1 MDPKIKPFHLK
12 ILLGILTVSIGTIF
26 RTIIAKGI
34 FLQPDEE
41 IFGYRAYE
49 YLLSGS
55 LENLLSSLINYIGY
69 PLVLSY
75 WFRIFGV
82 SFFSARMLSVICSG
96 ITIGIVYAILL
107 RLTKDARYA
116 FAGSLLL
123 GVLPF
128 PLRYGHIVLTHP
140 MTTMLISASILL
152 LLIALEKDSWY
163 LFVLSGLMTFFALAV
178 RRSALIMLFIIIPT
192 LIWINRNSIQKMM
205 KQTLTWAAGTILPIV
220 SVALYLIHN
229 YGIDKMKDLV
239 LTRIPNV
246 ASDWSVS
253 IGGTTYLPNFI
264 FAAKPV
270 LWYSLTLIIPLLI
283 GGGILLM
290 AIHKNRWKAVYAGAF
305 LWPVIVR
312 TAFSQEISPLSM
324 FIIMLLPVLPLLL
337 EGSRKRGSEFYL
349 ALSILLGSSA
359 AFSNIYL
366 SNTIWNVII
375 YSSVGAVILLYLNDR
390 ISNDVT
396 DVVFMLMGMALL
408 FLITS
413 REPQMLRMALFV
425 MPVMGICY
433 CLSLLKLRSSS
444 MKIPLTLGGIILSMF
459 LINRPW
465 GAFEIISAVSFAAF
479 IFMIIYK
486 RKEARAYNRIKVFS
500 IILVLSL
507 LAFIPQGMTW
517 WGIAIPVTITFIVLF
532 SDMLKVKR
540 GFEVVPIASASIIA
554 FSIVLIDSGSL
565 LLSGISFVLVGSLS
579 ALLTRIDLLS
589 FIWKRKVPEKIS
601 IILIMMIIGYLA
613 FYVYYSWME
622 VYFTEFLFQAVI
634 IGGILLWILMAGYR
648 KVRYEKGE
656 KKIKRIVKEIKVPRY
671 IAGIFLI
678 FLFVGIPLSTSAYLG
693 NHWFMEEPMDQRPY
707 MRTIEGI
714 AEWIVENTDEDD
726 KIVAWHCYALEANRE
741 TLMEISNAKVYDGKR
756 MIRMME
762 EENATVFVRCYY
774 TDHGLWNN
782 QPLFQEYVK
791 SNYYLDRVI
800 DGNECWL
807 RMPPSS
813 L

>member
-12 ILLGILTVSIGTIF
+12 ILLGVLSVSLGSLF

-49 YLLSGS
+49 YLLGGS
-55 LENLLSSLINYIGY
+55 LEELASHLFNYLGY
-69 PLVLSY
+69 PIVLSF
-75 WFRIFGV
+75 WFDIFGV
-82 SFFSARMLSVICSG
+82 SLFSARMFSVICSG
-96 ITIGIVYAILL
+96 ITIGIIYIILL
-107 RLTKDARYA
+107 KITKEARYA
-116 FAGSLLL
+116 FAGSLLMAL
-123 GVLPF
+123 LPF
-128 PLRYGHIVLTHP
+128 PLRYGHIALTHP
-140 MTTMLISASILL
+140 MVTMLVSLSILL

-163 LFVLSGLMTFFALAV
+163 LFVLSGIMVFLAVAV
-178 RRSALIMLFIIIPT
+178 RRSALIMLFIIVPT
-192 LIWINRNSIQKMM
+192 LIWINRNSIKKMM
-205 KQTLTWAAGTILPIV
+205 KQTLCWTAGTVLPIAFTV
-220 SVALYLIHN
+220 SYMVHL
-229 YGIDKMKDLV
+229 YGIEKMKDMV

-270 LWYSLTLIIPLLI
+270 IWYSLTLVVPLLI

-290 AIHKNRWKAVYAGAF
+290 AIHKNRWRAVYAGAF
-305 LWPVIVR
+305 LWPVIIR
-312 TAFSQEISPLSM
+312 TAFSQEISSFSM
-324 FIIMLLPVLPLLL
+324 FILMLLPVLPLLL

-390 ISNDVT
+390 ISNHISDI
-396 DVVFMLMGMALL
+396 VFMLMGMALL
-408 FLITS
+408 FLITT
-413 REPQMLRMALFV
+413 REPQMLRMASFV
-425 MPVMGICY
+425 LPVMGISY
-433 CLSLLKLRSSS
+433 CLSLLKLNSAS
-444 MKIPLTLGGIILSMF
+444 MRIPLSLGGIILSLF

-465 GAFEIISAVSFAAF
+465 GAFEILSAVSFAAF

-486 RKEARAYNRIKVFS
+486 KKEWKRIKVFS

-507 LAFIPQGMTW
+507 LAFIPQDMPW

-540 GFEVVPIASASIIA
+540 GYEVVPIASASIIA
-554 FSIVLIDSGSL
+554 FSIVLIDSGSS
-565 LLSGISFVLVGSLS
+565 LLSGISVVLVGSLS

-589 FIWKRKVPEKIS
+589 FIWKRKVPEKVS
-601 IILIMMIIGYLA
+601 IILIMLIFGYLA

-634 IGGILLWILMAGYR
+634 IAGILLWILMAGYR

-656 KKIKRIVKEIKVPRY
+656 RKIKRIVKEIKVPRY
-671 IAGIFLI
+671 IAGIFLL
-678 FLFVGIPLSTSAYLG
+678 FLFIGIPLSTSAYLG

-714 AEWIVENTDEDD
+714 AEWIVENTEEDD

-756 MIRMME
+756 MIRLME
-762 EENATVFVRCYY
+762 EENATLFVRCYY
-774 TDHGLWNN
+774 TNHGLWNN
-782 QPLFQEYVK
+782 QPLFQEYVM